1 MKRTSSQQSI
11 EGRRDSNHLVGLM
24 SENEKLHKQNES
36 LMKELSLIKN
46 DFERM
51 SQNGQKTVKNGR
63 RKSCEIT
70 GEMVTQ
76 QQIKSLE
83 EELQNTLMRF
93 NTLKKEFSIK
103 TTQYQ
108 NQITKQANLITQ
120 LQNENDMLKIKFENK
135 ENQFLEFKQGYQE
148 NYLEKSGIKIIN
160 ENQKIKQL
168 SESNIKLTKL
178 LEDRLVQLEQLTKT
192 LNQKNQDHM
201 KEIEKYES
209 LLKEKAHHSSLSQ
222 GKSFE
227 SLQKKIDILEKDKI
241 RLNSELTKTRDLNS
255 KEKQML
261 LKEKQ
266 NVNLEKEKLH
276 SDMSI
281 IQQQLTDYYNQLQQ
295 CGQQL
300 KQKDESIKQ
309 FQQSESFQGYQ
320 NLQYENQQQ
329 KALITQL
336 QVQIGNLQQT
346 NKALHEELLFLKT
359 NAPLSNRTNLKTY
372 FGLDSP
378 FKNIADEQNKYNVT
392 LKTRTQSSLDQR
404 GRSQEKYKRME

>member
-11 EGRRDSNHLVGLM
+11 EVRRDSNHLVGLM

-70 GEMVTQ
+70 GEIITQ

-83 EELQNTLMRF
+83 EELLNTQMRF

-120 LQNENDMLKIKFENK
+120 LQNENDLLKIKFENK
-135 ENQFLEFKQGYQE
+135 ENQYLDYKQGFQE

-178 LEDRLVQLEQLTKT
+178 LEDRLIQLEQLTKT
-192 LNQKNQDHM
+192 LNQKNQEHM
-201 KEIEKYES
+201 KEIEQYES
-209 LLKEKAHHSSLSQ
+209 LLAHHSSQSQ
-222 GKSFE
+222 GKCFD
-227 SLQKKIDILEKDKI
+227 SLQKKIEILEKDKV
-241 RLNSELTKTRDLNS
+241 RLTNELSKTRDLNS
-255 KEKQML
+255 KEKQIL

-266 NVNLEKEKLH
+266 NINLEKEKLH
-276 SDMSI
+276 SDMSV

-309 FQQSESFQGYQ
+309 FQQTESYQGYQ
-320 NLQYENQQQ
+320 NLQYEHQQQ
-329 KALITQL
+329 KQLITQL
-336 QVQIGNLQQT
+336 QIQIGNLQQT

-359 NAPLSNRTNLKTY
+359 TAPLSNRTNLKTY
-372 FGLDSP
+372 FGVDSP

-392 LKTRTQSSLDQR
+392 LKTKTQSSLDQR
-404 GRSQEKYKRME
+404 GRSQEKFRRIE

>member
-11 EGRRDSNHLVGLM
+11 EGRRDSNHFVGLA

-70 GEMVTQ
+70 GEMVNL

-83 EELQNTLMRF
+83 EELQNTQLRF

-108 NQITKQANLITQ
+108 NQLTKQSNLIAQ
-120 LQNENDMLKIKFENK
+120 LQNENEMLKIKVENK
-135 ENQFLEFKQGYQE
+135 ENQNLEFKYQE
-148 NYLEKSGIKIIN
+148 NFLEKSGIKIIN

-192 LNQKNQDHM
+192 LNLKNQEHM

-209 LLKEKAHHSSLSQ
+209 LLKERTHHSSLSQ
-222 GKSFE
+222 GKSLE
-227 SLQKKIDILEKDKI
+227 SLQKRIDILEKDKI
-241 RLNSELTKTRDLNS
+241 RLTGELTKTRDLNS

-266 NVNLEKEKLH
+266 NINLEKEKLH

-309 FQQSESFQGYQ
+309 FQQSESYQGYQ
-320 NLQYENQQQ
+320 NQQYENQQQ
-329 KALITQL
+329 KSLITQL

-359 NAPLSNRTNLKTY
+359 TAPLSNRTNLKTY
-372 FGLDSP
+372 FGVDSP
-378 FKNIADEQNKYNVT
+378 FKNIADEQNKYNIT

-404 GRSQEKYKRME
+404 GRSQEKYKRIE

>member
-1 MKRTSSQQSI
+1 MRRTSSQQNF

-24 SENEKLHKQNES
+24 GENEKLHKQNES

-51 SQNGQKTVKNGR
+51 SINGQKTVKNGR

-70 GEMVTQ
+70 GEMVNQ

-83 EELQNTLMRF
+83 EELQNTLLRF
-93 NTLKKEFSIK
+93 NTIKKEFSIK
-103 TTQYQ
+103 TNQYQ
-108 NQITKQANLITQ
+108 NQITKQSNLISQ
-120 LQNENDMLKIKFENK
+120 LQNENEILKIKNENK
-135 ENQFLEFKQGYQE
+135 ENFEFRQGYQE

-168 SESNIKLTKL
+168 YESNIKLTKL

-192 LNQKNQDHM
+192 LNQKNQEHM

-209 LLKEKAHHSSLSQ
+209 LLKEKTHHSSLSQ
-222 GKSFE
+222 RKSLE

-266 NVNLEKEKLH
+266 NLNLEKEKLH

-281 IQQQLTDYYNQLQQ
+281 IQEQLTDYYNQLQQ

-309 FQQSESFQGYQ
+309 FQQSESYQGYQ
-320 NLQYENQQQ
+320 NVQIENQQQ

-336 QVQIGNLQQT
+336 QIQIGNLQQT

-359 NAPLSNRTNLKTY
+359 TAPLSNRTNLKTY
-372 FGLDSP
+372 FGVDSP
-378 FKNIADEQNKYNVT
+378 FKNIADEQNKYTVT
-392 LKTRTQSSLDQR
+392 LKTKTQSSQDQR
-404 GRSQEKYKRME
+404 GRSQEKYKKIE

>member
-1 MKRTSSQQSI
+1 MRRTSSQQNI
-11 EGRRDSNHLVGLM
+11 EGRRDSNHVVGLM
-24 SENEKLHKQNES
+24 SENEKLLKQNES

-46 DFERM
+46 DFQRM
-51 SQNGQKTVKNGR
+51 SQNGLKTVKNGR

-70 GEMVTQ
+70 SEMINQ

-83 EELQNTLMRF
+83 EELQNTYIRLS
-93 NTLKKEFSIK
+93 TLKQEFSIK

-120 LQNENDMLKIKFENK
+120 LQKENDMLKNKFENK
-135 ENQFLEFKQGYQE
+135 ENQILDFKQGYQE
-148 NYLEKSGIKIIN
+148 NYLEKSGLKIIN

-192 LNQKNQDHM
+192 LNQKNQEHM

-209 LLKEKAHHSSLSQ
+209 LLKEKAHNTSQSQ
-222 GKSFE
+222 GKCLNA
-227 SLQKKIDILEKDKI
+227 LQKKIEILEKDKA
-241 RLNSELTKTRDLNS
+241 RLQSELSKTRDLNS
-255 KEKQML
+255 KEKQIL

-266 NVNLEKEKLH
+266 NINLEKEKLH
-276 SDMSI
+276 SDMSV
-281 IQQQLTDYYNQLQQ
+281 IQQQLTDYYNQLQL

-309 FQQSESFQGYQ
+309 FQQSENYQGYQ

-329 KALITQL
+329 KQLITQL

-346 NKALHEELLFLKT
+346 NKALQEELLFLKT
-359 NAPLSNRTNLKTY
+359 TAPLSNRTNLKTY
-372 FGLDSP
+372 FGVDSP

-392 LKTRTQSSLDQR
+392 QKTRTQSSLDQR
-404 GRSQEKYKRME
+404 GRSQEKFRRIE